1 MPSSFSCP
9 VDSLSDSGE
18 SDNCG
23 AYGVVYLSVSPE
35 AVICTSDSD
44 GLLSDSAESV
54 NRDTYM
60 GLCLS
65 DSPESDT

>member
-18 SDNCG
+18 SDHCG

>member
-23 AYGVVYLSVSPE
+23 AYGVVYLSDSPE
-35 AVICTSDSD
+35 SDTWARYLD
-44 GLLSDSAESV
+44 GSLSDSAESDIRGASRGGV
-54 NRDTYM
+54 
-60 GLCLS
+60 GVSVCAF
-65 DSPESDT
+65 